1 MRSSTAHHLVF
12 ELMDNK
18 LFSRLK
24 KEEYCYL
31 TTTGRVTGNP
41 HEIEIWFGLNGDT
54 LYMLSGGM
62 DRSDWVKNLVKN
74 PSVKVRVGRKTFSG
88 TARLVKEKEEEMTA
102 RNLLAD
108 KYHERRANGSL
119 SSWARTA
126 LAVGIDLNS

>member
-1 MRSSTAHHLVF
+1 MRNCMARPWVF
-12 ELMDNK
+12 DIMDKK

-31 TTTGRVTGNP
+31 TTTGRVTGHP
-41 HEIEIWFGLNGDT
+41 HEIEIWFGLEEET
-54 LYMLSGGM
+54 LYLLSGGM
-62 DRSDWVKNLVKN
+62 DRSDWVKNLMKN
-74 PSVKVRVGRKTFSG
+74 PSVTVRVGKRTFSG
-88 TARLVKEKEEEMTA
+88 TARLVKEEEEEMTA

-126 LAVGIDLNS
+126 LVVGIDLTP